1 VLVILFLPV
10 PAVPD
15 EAIDHFVEGRIQ
27 YNLASNRSED
37 ALAALDEFNAALDLA
52 PDYGRALFYRSLANT
67 DRSLLDKHLDTQ
79 QAIDDGLRAI
89 ELGNR
94 SSPVY
99 GNLGWLYYLNGQ
111 YRSALEHTVTALGMS
126 ADDCYL
132 PFNHGLILLALG
144 QPQQAESAYTVAIDC
159 AQRQSSD
166 AVFNSYMDIGVTDLT
181 ELAAARPDLGDSL
194 NPAIDRLKEALAQLR
209 LYGSLSDVAVES
221 EFGPVT
227 FGGDVDSNDIVQDL
241 ASEFPQSATIVYAQ
255 LAFENMRPESRWMT
269 RWVLDGEEY
278 LSRVYDNWI
287 YAESGTIWVS
297 LYNFGGLTSGTYTL
311 DVFVDG
317 QLVTSGQVVV
327 LPGDLPPMTYF
338 SSTSVGVTISYPASW
353 KVTDLADNEV
363 SVVAARNPDSA
374 DFFGATAWVAGTGT
388 DEDVFQLFDLYLDA
402 LEQEREDFS
411 AEDREA
417 FTLAGQDGWLN
428 YYEYTD
434 GSGDLIQGA
443 LAGVVD
449 AAGEFSYIVV
459 LEARDAEWDAQVD
472 MFNVMLERFTIDD

>member
-1 VLVILFLPV
+1 
-10 PAVPD
+10 
-15 EAIDHFVEGRIQ
+15 
-27 YNLASNRSED
+27 
-37 ALAALDEFNAALDLA
+37 
-52 PDYGRALFYRSLANT
+52 
-67 DRSLLDKHLDTQ
+67 
-79 QAIDDGLRAI
+79 
-89 ELGNR
+89 
-94 SSPVY
+94 
-99 GNLGWLYYLNGQ
+99 
-111 YRSALEHTVTALGMS
+111 MS